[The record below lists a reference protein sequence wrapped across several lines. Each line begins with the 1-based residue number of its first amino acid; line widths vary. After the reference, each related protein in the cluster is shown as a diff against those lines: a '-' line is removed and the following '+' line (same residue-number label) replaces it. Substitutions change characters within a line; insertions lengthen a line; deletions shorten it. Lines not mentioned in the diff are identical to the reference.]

1 MSNFV
6 QVNVISH
13 SKNSLGSCYEHNVER
28 KKDGEDLPH
37 LLDESNCLG
46 NETITF
52 AYSIVSSGTYEEN
65 LKNYYSKQSK
75 SNNYK
80 DLKDSF
86 DFLENLRLEQ
96 LQNENRKDYQ
106 TKHLIEFEVGL
117 SEEKAKE
124 YISSGIDI
132 NEGFKQ
138 YMNDLKAKFG
148 MNTLQISIHK
158 DEGYIDKDNILHHNI
173 HAHFIVHNYNFEQ
186 KKAILSNFRK
196 KDYRQLQTLAQKS
209 FNSVGLDFRRGLSKF
224 QTKLKH
230 QKRND
235 FILNKQ
241 NQELKILQKDLLQKN
256 QEIKDLYTLLN
267 SQKNQ
272 LKELRLQFEKDS
284 NIYKMLSLNIKNL
297 TSEEQSKREEFR
309 QLDSKIKELKNQ
321 VQKEEEIIQD
331 DLEYANEIKSYF
343 KTYLKENTSKSKD
356 NKYYINNIND
366 FYKSLIDNFYNVSN
380 LDLKLEKLEKLKNEN
395 SILKSHLEK
404 SKLDNQSLNEHLKKL
419 DLLNLKIKDL
429 IDKKDILEE
438 ENYTLKS
445 YLKDKNLEK
454 DYQIY
459 TRNLNLQNT
468 YEIER

>member
-1 MSNFV
+1 MSDFV

-13 SKNSLGSCYEHNVER
+13 SKNNLGYCFEHNVDR
-28 KKDGEDLPH
+28 QKNGEDLEH
-37 LLDESNCLG
+37 LLSENDCLG

-52 AYSIVSSGTYEEN
+52 SHIVVSCGTYEEN
-65 LKNYYSKQSK
+65 LKNFYSTISK
-75 SNNYK
+75 SNSYQT
-80 DLKDSF
+80 LKDSF
-86 DFLENLRLEQ
+86 DYLENLRLQQ
-96 LQNENRKDYQ
+96 LKNENRKDYQ
-106 TKHLIEFEVGL
+106 SKHLIEFEVGI

-124 YISSGIDI
+124 YLNLGIDI

-138 YMNDLKAKFG
+138 YANDLKAKFG

-158 DEGYIDKDNILHHNI
+158 DEGYYDKDNILHHNI
-173 HAHFIVHNYNFEQ
+173 HAHFLVHNYQFET

-196 KDYRQLQTLAQKS
+196 RDYRQLQTLAQQS
-209 FNSVGLDFRRGLSKF
+209 FNQVGLDFKRGLSKF

-235 FILNKQ
+235 FILQKQ
-241 NQELKILQKDLLQKN
+241 NKELKILQKDLLQKN
-256 QEIKDLYTLLN
+256 QEIKDLYNLLN

-297 TSEEQSKREEFR
+297 SSQEQSKREEFR
-309 QLDSKIKELKNQ
+309 QLDTKIKDLKTQ
-321 VQKEEEIIQD
+321 VQKEELIIKD
-331 DLEYANEIKSYF
+331 DLDYVNEIKSYF
-343 KTYLKENTSKSKD
+343 KTYLKENTTKNKD
-356 NKYYINNIND
+356 SKYYINNIND

-380 LDLKLEKLEKLKNEN
+380 LDLKLEKLQKLRNEN

-404 SKLDNQSLNEHLKKL
+404 AKLDNESLNQHLQKL

-438 ENYTLKS
+438 ENYSLKS
-445 YLKDKNLEK
+445 YLKEKNLEE
-454 DYQIY
+454 DYQNF
-459 TRNLNLQNT
+459 TRNLEHNF
-468 YEIER
+468 EFER

>member
-13 SKNSLGSCYEHNVER
+13 SKNALGSCYEHNVDR
-28 KKDGEDLPH
+28 QKDGEDLPH

-52 AYSIVSSGTYEEN
+52 SHIVVSCGTFEEN
-65 LKNYYSKQSK
+65 LRNFYAKLSK
-75 SNNYK
+75 SNSYQ
-80 DLKDSF
+80 DLKSNF
-86 DFLENLRLEQ
+86 DYLESLRLEQ
-96 LQNENRKDYQ
+96 LKNENREDYQ
-106 TKHLIEFEVGL
+106 TKHLIEFEVGI

-124 YISSGIDI
+124 YLSNGIDI

-138 YMNDLKAKFG
+138 YIDDLKTKFG
-148 MNTLQISIHK
+148 MNTLQMSIHR
-158 DEGYIDKDNILHHNI
+158 DEGYIDKDNVLHHNI
-173 HAHFIVHNYNFEQ
+173 HAHFLVHNYNFET

-235 FILNKQ
+235 FILHKQ
-241 NQELKILQKDLLQKN
+241 NQELKILQKDLQQKN

-297 TSEEQSKREEFR
+297 SLEEQSKREEFR
-309 QLDSKIKELKNQ
+309 QLDSKIKDLKNQ
-321 VQKEEEIIQD
+321 VQREEQIIQD

-343 KTYLKENTSKSKD
+343 KTYLKENTTKLKD
-356 NKYYINNIND
+356 NKYYINNINE
-366 FYKSLIDNFYNVSN
+366 FYKSLVDNFYNVSN

-404 SKLDNQSLNEHLKKL
+404 SKLDNQSLNEYLKKL

-429 IDKKDILEE
+429 IDSKNLLEE
-438 ENYTLKS
+438 ENYNLKI
-445 YLKDKNLEK
+445 YLRDKNLEE

-459 TRNLNLQNT
+459 TKNLNSYNM
-468 YEIER
+468 EFER

>member
-1 MSNFV
+1 M
-6 QVNVISH
+6 
-13 SKNSLGSCYEHNVER
+13 R
-28 KKDGEDLPH
+28 KL
-37 LLDESNCLG
+37 S
-46 NETITF
+46 
-52 AYSIVSSGTYEEN
+52 
-65 LKNYYSKQSK
+65 
-75 SNNYK
+75 YK

-106 TKHLIEFEVGL
+106 SKHLIEFEVGL

-124 YISSGIDI
+124 YLSLGIDI

-138 YMNDLKAKFG
+138 YINDLKSKFG
-148 MNTLQISIHK
+148 MNTLQMSIHR
-158 DEGYIDKDNILHHNI
+158 DEGYIDKDNVLHHNI
-173 HAHFIVHNYNFEQ
+173 HAHFLVHNYQFEQ

-196 KDYRQLQTLAQKS
+196 RDYRQLQTLAQKS

-224 QTKLKH
+224 QTKLEH

-235 FILNKQ
+235 YILKKQ

-272 LKELRLQFEKDS
+272 LKELRLQFQKDS

-297 TSEEQSKREEFR
+297 SLEEQTKREEFR

-321 VQKEEEIIQD
+321 IQKEEHIIQD

-343 KTYLKENTSKSKD
+343 KTYLKENTTKSKD

-404 SKLDNQSLNEHLKKL
+404 VKLDNLSLNEHLKKL
-419 DLLNLKIKDL
+419 DLLNIKIKDL
-429 IDKKDILEE
+429 IDSKNTLEE
-438 ENYTLKS
+438 ENYNLKI
-445 YLKDKNLEK
+445 YLKDKNLEE
-454 DYQIY
+454 DYQTY
-459 TRNLNLQNT
+459 SRNLNSHN
-468 YEIER
+468 IEFER

>member
-52 AYSIVSSGTYEEN
+52 AYSVVSCGTYEEN
-65 LKNYYSKQSK
+65 LRNYYSKQSK

-106 TKHLIEFEVGL
+106 SKHLIEFEVGL

-124 YISSGIDI
+124 YLSLGIDI

-173 HAHFIVHNYNFEQ
+173 HAHFLVHNYNFET

-196 KDYRQLQTLAQKS
+196 RDYRQLQTLAQKS

-235 FILNKQ
+235 FILRKQ

-297 TSEEQSKREEFR
+297 SLEEQTKREEFR

-321 VQKEEEIIQD
+321 VQREEHIIKD

-343 KTYLKENTSKSKD
+343 KTYLKENTTKSKD
-356 NKYYINNIND
+356 NKYYINNINE
-366 FYKSLIDNFYNVSN
+366 FYKSLIDNFYNISN

-404 SKLDNQSLNEHLKKL
+404 AKLDNQSLNEHLKKL
-419 DLLNLKIKDL
+419 DLLNSKIKDL
-429 IDKKDILEE
+429 IDKKNILEE
-438 ENYTLKS
+438 ENYNLKI
-445 YLKDKNLEK
+445 YLKDKNLEE
-454 DYQIY
+454 DYQNF
-459 TRNLNLQNT
+459 TRKLEHNF
-468 YEIER
+468 EFER

>member
-1 MSNFV
+1 MSNFI

-13 SKNSLGSCYEHNVER
+13 SKNALSSCYEHNVER
-28 KKDGEDLPH
+28 QKDGEDLPH
-37 LLDESNCLG
+37 LLEECNCLG

-52 AYSIVSSGTYEEN
+52 SHIVVSCGTFEEN
-65 LKNYYSKQSK
+65 LRNFYAQQTK
-75 SNNYK
+75 SNNYQ
-80 DLKDSF
+80 DLKNSF
-86 DFLENLRLEQ
+86 DTLENLRLQQ
-96 LQNENRKDYQ
+96 LNNENREDYQ
-106 TKHLIEFEVGL
+106 TKHLIEFEVGI
-117 SEEKAKE
+117 SEQKAKE
-124 YISSGIDI
+124 YLSLGIDI

-138 YMNDLKAKFG
+138 YIDDLKAKFG
-148 MNTLQISIHK
+148 MNTLQMSIHR
-158 DEGYIDKDNILHHNI
+158 DEGYYDKDNNLHHNI

-209 FNSVGLDFRRGLSKF
+209 FNQVGLDFKRGLSKF

-235 FILNKQ
+235 FILHKQ
-241 NQELKILQKDLLQKN
+241 NQELKTLQKDLLQKN
-256 QEIKDLYTLLN
+256 QEIKELYTLLN

-297 TSEEQSKREEFR
+297 SLEEQTKREEFR

-331 DLEYANEIKSYF
+331 DLEYVNEIKSYF
-343 KTYLKENTSKSKD
+343 KTYLKENTTKNKD
-356 NKYYINNIND
+356 NKYYINDIKM
-366 FYKSLIDNFYNVSN
+366 FYKSLIETFYQVSN
-380 LDLKLEKLEKLKNEN
+380 LDLKLEKLAKLEKEN
-395 SILKSHLEK
+395 LILKTHLEK
-404 SKLDNQSLNEHLKKL
+404 SKLDNQNFNKHLKEL
-419 DLLNLKIKDL
+419 DLLHLKVKDL
-429 IDKKDILEE
+429 INKKDSLEE

-445 YLKDKNLEK
+445 YLKDKNHEK

-459 TRNLNLQNT
+459 LKNLDNHF
-468 YEIER
+468 EFER

>member
-52 AYSIVSSGTYEEN
+52 AYSVVSCGTYEEN
-65 LKNYYSKQSK
+65 LRNYYSKQSK

-106 TKHLIEFEVGL
+106 SKHLIEFEVGL

-124 YISSGIDI
+124 YLSLGIDI

-173 HAHFIVHNYNFEQ
+173 HAHFLVHNYNFET

-196 KDYRQLQTLAQKS
+196 RDYRQLQTLAQKS

-235 FILNKQ
+235 FILHKQ
-241 NQELKILQKDLLQKN
+241 NQELKTLQKDLLQKN
-256 QEIKDLYTLLN
+256 QEIKELYTLLN

-297 TSEEQSKREEFR
+297 SLEEQTKREEFR

-321 VQKEEEIIQD
+321 VQKEEHIIQE
-331 DLEYANEIKSYF
+331 DLEYANEIKSFF
-343 KTYLKENTSKSKD
+343 KTYLKENTTKSKD
-356 NKYYINNIND
+356 NKYYINNINE

-404 SKLDNQSLNEHLKKL
+404 SKLDNQSLSEHLKKL
-419 DLLNLKIKDL
+419 DLLNIKIKDL
-429 IDKKDILEE
+429 IDNKNLLKE
-438 ENYTLKS
+438 ENYNLKI
-445 YLKDKNLEK
+445 YLRDKNLEE
-454 DYQIY
+454 DYQNF
-459 TRNLNLQNT
+459 TRKLEHNF
-468 YEIER
+468 EFER

>member
-28 KKDGEDLPH
+28 QKEGEDLPH

-52 AYSIVSSGTYEEN
+52 AYSVVSCGTYEEN

-124 YISSGIDI
+124 YLSLGIDI

-173 HAHFIVHNYNFEQ
+173 HAHFLVHNYNFET

-196 KDYRQLQTLAQKS
+196 RDYRQLQTLAQKS

-224 QTKLKH
+224 QTKLNH

-235 FILNKQ
+235 FILHKQ
-241 NQELKILQKDLLQKN
+241 NQELKILQKDLQQKN
-256 QEIKDLYTLLN
+256 QEIKELYTLLN

-284 NIYKMLSLNIKNL
+284 NIYKMLSLNIQNL
-297 TSEEQSKREEFR
+297 TSQEQTKREEFR
-309 QLDSKIKELKNQ
+309 QLDTKIKELKNQ
-321 VQKEEEIIQD
+321 VQREEHIIQD

-343 KTYLKENTSKSKD
+343 KTYLKENTTKFKD
-356 NKYYINNIND
+356 NKYYINNINE
-366 FYKSLIDNFYNVSN
+366 FYKSLVDNFYNVSN

-404 SKLDNQSLNEHLKKL
+404 VKLDNLSLNEHLKKL
-419 DLLNLKIKDL
+419 DLLNIKIKDL
-429 IDKKDILEE
+429 IGNKNLLEE
-438 ENYTLKS
+438 ENYNLKS
-445 YLKDKNLEK
+445 YLRDKNLEE
-454 DYQIY
+454 DYQNF
-459 TRNLNLQNT
+459 TRNLEHNF
-468 YEIER
+468 EFER

>member
-52 AYSIVSSGTYEEN
+52 AYSVVSCGTYEEN
-65 LKNYYSKQSK
+65 LRNYYSKQSK

-106 TKHLIEFEVGL
+106 SKHLIEFEVGL

-124 YISSGIDI
+124 YLSLGIDI

-173 HAHFIVHNYNFEQ
+173 HAHFLVHNYNFET

-196 KDYRQLQTLAQKS
+196 RDYRQLQTLAQKS

-235 FILNKQ
+235 FILHKQ
-241 NQELKILQKDLLQKN
+241 NQELKTLQKDLLQKN
-256 QEIKDLYTLLN
+256 QEIKELYTLLN

-297 TSEEQSKREEFR
+297 SLEEQTKREEFR

-321 VQKEEEIIQD
+321 VQKEEHIIQE
-331 DLEYANEIKSYF
+331 DLEYANEIKSFF
-343 KTYLKENTSKSKD
+343 KTYLKENTTKSKD
-356 NKYYINNIND
+356 NKYYINNINE

-419 DLLNLKIKDL
+419 DLLNTKIKDL
-429 IDKKDILEE
+429 IDNKNLLEE
-438 ENYTLKS
+438 ENYNLKI
-445 YLKDKNLEK
+445 YLKDKNLEE
-454 DYQIY
+454 DYQNF
-459 TRNLNLQNT
+459 TRNLNSHN
-468 YEIER
+468 IEFER

>member
-52 AYSIVSSGTYEEN
+52 AYSVVSCGTYEEN
-65 LKNYYSKQSK
+65 LRNYYSKQSK

-106 TKHLIEFEVGL
+106 SKHLIEFEVGL

-124 YISSGIDI
+124 YLSLGIDI

-173 HAHFIVHNYNFEQ
+173 HAHFLVHNYNFET

-196 KDYRQLQTLAQKS
+196 RDYRQLQTLAQKS

-235 FILNKQ
+235 FILHKQ
-241 NQELKILQKDLLQKN
+241 NQELKTLQKDLLQKN
-256 QEIKDLYTLLN
+256 QEIKELYTLLN

-297 TSEEQSKREEFR
+297 SLEEQTKREEFR

-321 VQKEEEIIQD
+321 VEKEELIIQD
-331 DLEYANEIKSYF
+331 DLDYVNEIKSYF
-343 KTYLKENTSKSKD
+343 KTYLKENTTKSKD

-404 SKLDNQSLNEHLKKL
+404 SKLDNQSLSEHLKKL
-419 DLLNLKIKDL
+419 DLLNIKIKDL
-429 IDKKDILEE
+429 IDSKNLLEE
-438 ENYTLKS
+438 ENYNLKI
-445 YLKDKNLEK
+445 YLKDKNLEE
-454 DYQIY
+454 DYQTY
-459 TRNLNLQNT
+459 TRNLNSHN
-468 YEIER
+468 IEFER

>member
-52 AYSIVSSGTYEEN
+52 AYSVVSCGTYEEN
-65 LKNYYSKQSK
+65 LRNYYSKQSK

-86 DFLENLRLEQ
+86 DFLENLRSEQ
-96 LQNENRKDYQ
+96 LKNENRKDYQ

-132 NEGFKQ
+132 NKGFEQ
-138 YMNDLKAKFG
+138 YINDLKAKFG
-148 MNTLQISIHK
+148 MNTLQMSIHK
-158 DEGYIDKDNILHHNI
+158 DEGYVDKDNVLHHNI
-173 HAHFIVHNYNFEQ
+173 HAHFIVHNYNFET

-209 FNSVGLDFRRGLSKF
+209 FNQVGLDFRRGLSKF
-224 QTKLKH
+224 KTKLNH

-235 FILNKQ
+235 FILHKQ
-241 NQELKILQKDLLQKN
+241 NQELKVLQNDLQQKN
-256 QEIKDLYTLLN
+256 QEIKELYTLLN

-297 TSEEQSKREEFR
+297 SLEEQTKREEFR

-321 VQKEEEIIQD
+321 IQKEEHIIKD

-343 KTYLKENTSKSKD
+343 KTYLKENTTKSKD
-356 NKYYINNIND
+356 NKYYINNISE
-366 FYKSLIDNFYNVSN
+366 FYKSLVDNFYNISN

-404 SKLDNQSLNEHLKKL
+404 SKIDNQFLNEHLKKL
-419 DLLNLKIKDL
+419 DLLNTKIKDL
-429 IDKKDILEE
+429 IDSKNTLEE
-438 ENYTLKS
+438 ENYNLKI
-445 YLKDKNLEK
+445 YLKDKNLEE

-459 TRNLNLQNT
+459 TKNLNSYNM
-468 YEIER
+468 EFER

>member
-13 SKNSLGSCYEHNVER
+13 SKNSLGSCYEHNVDR
-28 KKDGEDLPH
+28 QKDGEDLPH
-37 LLDESNCLG
+37 LLDENDCLG

-52 AYSIVSSGTYEEN
+52 SHIVVSSGTFEEN
-65 LKNYYSKQSK
+65 LRNFYSQQTK
-75 SNNYK
+75 SNNYQ
-80 DLKDSF
+80 DLKNSF
-86 DFLENLRLEQ
+86 DTLENLRLEQ
-96 LQNENRKDYQ
+96 LKNENRKDYQ

-132 NEGFKQ
+132 NKGFEQ
-138 YMNDLKAKFG
+138 YINDLKAKFG
-148 MNTLQISIHK
+148 MNTLQMSIHK
-158 DEGYIDKDNILHHNI
+158 DEGYIDKDNVLHYNI
-173 HAHFIVHNYNFEQ
+173 HAHFLVHNYQFET

-196 KDYRQLQTLAQKS
+196 RDYRQLQTLAQKS
-209 FNSVGLDFRRGLSKF
+209 FNQVGLDFKRGLSKF

-235 FILNKQ
+235 YILNKQ
-241 NQELKILQKDLLQKN
+241 NKELKILQKDLIQKN
-256 QEIKDLYTLLN
+256 QEIKDLYNLLN

-297 TSEEQSKREEFR
+297 SNEEQSKREEFR
-309 QLDSKIKELKNQ
+309 QLDSKIKDLKNQ
-321 VQKEEEIIQD
+321 VQKEELIIKD
-331 DLEYANEIKSYF
+331 DLDYVNEIKSYF
-343 KTYLKENTSKSKD
+343 KTYLKENTTKSKD
-356 NKYYINNIND
+356 NKYYIDNINE
-366 FYKSLIDNFYNVSN
+366 FYKSLVDNFYNVSN

-395 SILKSHLEK
+395 SILKSYLEK
-404 SKLDNQSLNEHLKKL
+404 SKLDNESLTTHLQKL

-429 IDKKDILEE
+429 IDSKNILEE
-438 ENYTLKS
+438 ENYNLKS
-445 YLKDKNLEK
+445 YLKDKNLEE

-459 TRNLNLQNT
+459 TKNLNSNN
-468 YEIER
+468 IEFER

>member
-13 SKNSLGSCYEHNVER
+13 SKNSLGSCFEHNVDR
-28 KKDGEDLPH
+28 KKDGEDLDH
-37 LLDESNCLG
+37 LLDESDSLG

-52 AYSIVSSGTYEEN
+52 SHIVVSSGTFEEN
-65 LKNYYSKQSK
+65 LRNFYAQQTK
-75 SNNYK
+75 SNNYQ
-80 DLKDSF
+80 DLKNSF
-86 DFLENLRLEQ
+86 DTLENLRLEQ
-96 LQNENRKDYQ
+96 LKNENREDYQ
-106 TKHLIEFEVGL
+106 TKHLIEFEIGL

-124 YISSGIDI
+124 YLSLGIDI
-132 NEGFKQ
+132 NQGFKQ
-138 YMNDLKAKFG
+138 YINDLKTKFG
-148 MNTLQISIHK
+148 MNTLQMSIHK

-173 HAHFIVHNYNFEQ
+173 HAHFIVHNYNFET

-209 FNSVGLDFRRGLSKF
+209 FNQVGLDFKRGLSKF
-224 QTKLKH
+224 QTKLEH

-235 FILNKQ
+235 FILRKQ
-241 NQELKILQKDLLQKN
+241 NQELKTLQKDLQQKN

-297 TSEEQSKREEFR
+297 SLEEQSKREEFR

-321 VQKEEEIIQD
+321 IQKEEHIIQD
-331 DLEYANEIKSYF
+331 DLDYANEIKTYF
-343 KTYLKENTSKSKD
+343 KTYLKENTTKSKD
-356 NKYYINNIND
+356 NKYYINNINE
-366 FYKSLIDNFYNVSN
+366 FYKSLVDNFYNVSN

-404 SKLDNQSLNEHLKKL
+404 VKLDNQSLSEHLKKL
-419 DLLNLKIKDL
+419 DLLNSKIKDL
-429 IDKKDILEE
+429 IDKKNILEE
-438 ENYTLKS
+438 ENYNLKI
-445 YLKDKNLEK
+445 YLKDKNLEE
-454 DYQIY
+454 DYQNF
-459 TRNLNLQNT
+459 TRKLEHNF
-468 YEIER
+468 EFER

>member
-52 AYSIVSSGTYEEN
+52 AYSVVSCGTYEEN
-65 LKNYYSKQSK
+65 LRNYYSKQSK

-106 TKHLIEFEVGL
+106 SKHLIEFEVGL

-124 YISSGIDI
+124 YLSLGIDI

-138 YMNDLKAKFG
+138 YIDDLKTKFG
-148 MNTLQISIHK
+148 MNTLQMSIHR

-173 HAHFIVHNYNFEQ
+173 HAHFIVYNYNFET

-209 FNSVGLDFRRGLSKF
+209 FNQVGLDFKRGLSKF

-235 FILNKQ
+235 FILRKQ

-297 TSEEQSKREEFR
+297 SLEEQTKREEFR

-321 VQKEEEIIQD
+321 VQKEEHIIQE
-331 DLEYANEIKSYF
+331 DLEYANEIKSFF
-343 KTYLKENTSKSKD
+343 KTYLKENTTKSKD
-356 NKYYINNIND
+356 NKYYINNINE

-419 DLLNLKIKDL
+419 DLLNTKIKDL
-429 IDKKDILEE
+429 IDNKNLLEE
-438 ENYTLKS
+438 ENYNLKI
-445 YLKDKNLEK
+445 YLKDKNLEE
-454 DYQIY
+454 DYQNF
-459 TRNLNLQNT
+459 TRKLEHNF
-468 YEIER
+468 EFER

>member
-13 SKNSLGSCYEHNVER
+13 SKNALSSCFEHNVER
-28 KKDGEDLPH
+28 LKDGEDLPH
-37 LLDESNCLG
+37 LLDENNCLG

-52 AYSIVSSGTYEEN
+52 SHIVVSCGTFEEN
-65 LKNYYSKQSK
+65 LRNFYSQQTK
-75 SNNYK
+75 SNNYS
-80 DLKDSF
+80 DLKNSF
-86 DFLENLRLEQ
+86 DTLENLRLEQ
-96 LQNENRKDYQ
+96 LKNENRKDYQ
-106 TKHLIEFEVGL
+106 SKHLIEFEVGL

-124 YISSGIDI
+124 YLSNGIDI

-138 YMNDLKAKFG
+138 YINDLKTKFG
-148 MNTLQISIHK
+148 MNTLQMSIHR

-173 HAHFIVHNYNFEQ
+173 HAHFMVHNYNFET

-209 FNSVGLDFRRGLSKF
+209 FNSVGLDFKRGLSKF
-224 QTKLKH
+224 QTKLNH

-235 FILNKQ
+235 FILHKQ
-241 NQELKILQKDLLQKN
+241 NQELKTLQIDLLQKN

-297 TSEEQSKREEFR
+297 TSQEQIKREEFR
-309 QLDSKIKELKNQ
+309 QLDTKIKELKNQ
-321 VQKEEEIIQD
+321 VQREEHIIKD

-343 KTYLKENTSKSKD
+343 KTYLKENITKSKD
-356 NKYYINNIND
+356 NKYYINNINE
-366 FYKSLIDNFYNVSN
+366 FYKSLVDNFYNISN

-429 IDKKDILEE
+429 IDSKNTLEE
-438 ENYTLKS
+438 ENYNLKI
-445 YLKDKNLEK
+445 YLRDKNLEE
-454 DYQIY
+454 DYRNF
-459 TRNLNLQNT
+459 TRNFNSHNF
-468 YEIER
+468 EFER

>member
-13 SKNSLGSCYEHNVER
+13 SKNSLSSCYEHNVER
-28 KKDGEDLPH
+28 LKDGEDLPH
-37 LLDESNCLG
+37 LLEESNCLG

-52 AYSIVSSGTYEEN
+52 SHIVVSCGTFEEN
-65 LKNYYSKQSK
+65 LRNFYSQRTK
-75 SNNYK
+75 SNNYS
-80 DLKDSF
+80 DLKNSF
-86 DFLENLRLEQ
+86 DTLENLRLQQ
-96 LQNENRKDYQ
+96 LKNENREDYQ
-106 TKHLIEFEVGL
+106 TKHLIEFEVGI

-124 YISSGIDI
+124 YLSNEIDI

-138 YMNDLKAKFG
+138 YINDLKTKFG
-148 MNTLQISIHK
+148 MNTLQMSIHR
-158 DEGYIDKDNILHHNI
+158 DEGYIDKDNVLHHNI
-173 HAHFIVHNYNFEQ
+173 HAHFIVHNYNFET

-209 FNSVGLDFRRGLSKF
+209 FNSVGLDFKRGLSKF
-224 QTKLKH
+224 QTKLNH

-235 FILNKQ
+235 FILHKQ
-241 NQELKILQKDLLQKN
+241 NQELKILQKDLQQKN

-297 TSEEQSKREEFR
+297 SLEEQTKREEFR

-321 VQKEEEIIQD
+321 VQREEQIIQD

-343 KTYLKENTSKSKD
+343 KTYLKENTTKSKD
-356 NKYYINNIND
+356 NKYYINNINE
-366 FYKSLIDNFYNVSN
+366 FYKSLVDNFYNVSN

-404 SKLDNQSLNEHLKKL
+404 TKLDNQSLNEHLKKL
-419 DLLNLKIKDL
+419 DLLNIKIKDL
-429 IDKKDILEE
+429 IDNKNLLEE
-438 ENYTLKS
+438 ENYNLKI
-445 YLKDKNLEK
+445 YLRDKNLEE
-454 DYQIY
+454 DYQTY
-459 TRNLNLQNT
+459 TKNLNSHIM
-468 YEIER
+468 EFER

>member
-52 AYSIVSSGTYEEN
+52 AYSVVSCGTYEEN
-65 LKNYYSKQSK
+65 LRNYYSKQSK

-106 TKHLIEFEVGL
+106 SKHLIEFEVGL

-124 YISSGIDI
+124 YLSLGIDI

-173 HAHFIVHNYNFEQ
+173 HAHFLVHNYNFET

-196 KDYRQLQTLAQKS
+196 RDYRQLQTLAQKS

-235 FILNKQ
+235 FILHKQ
-241 NQELKILQKDLLQKN
+241 NQELKTLQKDLLQKN
-256 QEIKDLYTLLN
+256 QEIKELYTLLN

-297 TSEEQSKREEFR
+297 SLEEQTKREEFR

-321 VQKEEEIIQD
+321 VQREEHIIKD

-343 KTYLKENTSKSKD
+343 KTYLKENTTKSKD
-356 NKYYINNIND
+356 NKYYINNINE
-366 FYKSLIDNFYNVSN
+366 FYKSLVDNFYNVSN

-404 SKLDNQSLNEHLKKL
+404 VKLDNLSLNEHLKKL
-419 DLLNLKIKDL
+419 DLLNIKIKDL
-429 IDKKDILEE
+429 IGNKNLLEE
-438 ENYTLKS
+438 ENYNLKS
-445 YLKDKNLEK
+445 YLRDKNLEE
-454 DYQIY
+454 DYQNF
-459 TRNLNLQNT
+459 TRNLEHNF
-468 YEIER
+468 EFER

>member
-13 SKNSLGSCYEHNVER
+13 SKNSLNSCYEHNVER
-28 KKDGEDLPH
+28 LKDGEDLPH
-37 LLDESNCLG
+37 LLSENDCLG

-52 AYSIVSSGTYEEN
+52 SHIVVSCGTFEEN
-65 LKNYYSKQSK
+65 LRNFYSQQTK
-75 SNNYK
+75 SNSYQ
-80 DLKDSF
+80 DLKNSF
-86 DFLENLRLEQ
+86 DTLENLRLTQ
-96 LQNENRKDYQ
+96 LKNENREDYQ

-124 YISSGIDI
+124 YLSLGIDI

-138 YMNDLKAKFG
+138 YINDLKAKFG
-148 MNTLQISIHK
+148 MNTLQMSIHR
-158 DEGYIDKDNILHHNI
+158 DEGYFDKDNILHHNI
-173 HAHFIVHNYNFEQ
+173 HAHFLVHNYQFEQ

-209 FNSVGLDFRRGLSKF
+209 FNQVGLDFRRGLSKF

-241 NQELKILQKDLLQKN
+241 NKELKILQKDLLQKN

-284 NIYKMLSLNIKNL
+284 NIYKMLTLNIQNL
-297 TSEEQSKREEFR
+297 SLEEQSKREEFR
-309 QLDSKIKELKNQ
+309 QLDTKIKELKNQ
-321 VQKEEEIIQD
+321 IQKEEHIIQD
-331 DLEYANEIKSYF
+331 DLDYANEIKSYF
-343 KTYLKENTSKSKD
+343 KTYLKENTTKSKD
-356 NKYYINNIND
+356 NKYYINNINE
-366 FYKSLIDNFYNVSN
+366 FYKSLVDNFYNVSN

-404 SKLDNQSLNEHLKKL
+404 VKLDNQSLNEHLKKL
-419 DLLNLKIKDL
+419 DLLNIKIKDL
-429 IDKKDILEE
+429 IDSKNTLEE
-438 ENYTLKS
+438 ENYNLKI
-445 YLKDKNLEK
+445 YLRDKNLEE
-454 DYQIY
+454 DYQTY
-459 TRNLNLQNT
+459 TRNFNSHNM
-468 YEIER
+468 EFER

>member
-28 KKDGEDLPH
+28 QKDGEDLPH

-52 AYSIVSSGTYEEN
+52 SHIVVSCGTFEEN
-65 LKNYYSKQSK
+65 LRNFYSQKTK
-75 SNNYK
+75 SNNYS
-80 DLKDSF
+80 DLKNSF
-86 DFLENLRLEQ
+86 DTLENLRLTQ
-96 LQNENRKDYQ
+96 LKNENREDYQ
-106 TKHLIEFEVGL
+106 TKHLIEFEVGI

-124 YISSGIDI
+124 YLSLGIDI

-138 YMNDLKAKFG
+138 YINDLKTKFG
-148 MNTLQISIHK
+148 MYTLQMSIHR

-173 HAHFIVHNYNFEQ
+173 HAHFLVHNYNFET

-209 FNSVGLDFRRGLSKF
+209 FNQVGLDFKRGLSKF

-235 FILNKQ
+235 FILHKQ
-241 NQELKILQKDLLQKN
+241 NQELKILQKDLQQKN

-297 TSEEQSKREEFR
+297 SLEEQSKREEFR

-321 VQKEEEIIQD
+321 VQREEHIIKD
-331 DLEYANEIKSYF
+331 DLEYANEIKTYF
-343 KTYLKENTSKSKD
+343 KTYLKENTTKSKD
-356 NKYYINNIND
+356 NKYYINNINE
-366 FYKSLIDNFYNVSN
+366 FYKSLIDNFYNISN

-419 DLLNLKIKDL
+419 DLLNTKIKDL
-429 IDKKDILEE
+429 IDSKNTLEE
-438 ENYTLKS
+438 ENYNLKI
-445 YLKDKNLEK
+445 YLRDKNLEE
-454 DYQIY
+454 DYQLY
-459 TRNLNLQNT
+459 TRNLNSHIM
-468 YEIER
+468 EFER

>member
-13 SKNSLGSCYEHNVER
+13 SKNSLSSCYEHNVER
-28 KKDGEDLPH
+28 LKDGEDLPH
-37 LLDESNCLG
+37 LLEESNCLG

-52 AYSIVSSGTYEEN
+52 SHTPISCGTFEEN
-65 LKNYYSKQSK
+65 LRNFYAQQTK
-75 SNNYK
+75 SNSYQ
-80 DLKDSF
+80 DLKNSF
-86 DFLENLRLEQ
+86 DILENLRLQQ
-96 LQNENRKDYQ
+96 LKNENRKDYQ
-106 TKHLIEFEVGL
+106 TKHLIEFEIGL
-117 SEEKAKE
+117 SEQKAKE
-124 YISSGIDI
+124 YLSLGIDI

-138 YMNDLKAKFG
+138 YINDLKTKFG
-148 MNTLQISIHK
+148 MNTLQMSIHR
-158 DEGYIDKDNILHHNI
+158 DEGYIDKDNVLHNNI
-173 HAHFIVHNYNFEQ
+173 HVHFLVFNHNFET

-224 QTKLKH
+224 KTKLNH

-235 FILNKQ
+235 FILSKQ
-241 NQELKILQKDLLQKN
+241 NKELKILQKDLLQKN

-297 TSEEQSKREEFR
+297 SSEEQTKREEFR

-321 VQKEEEIIQD
+321 VQKEEHIIQD

-343 KTYLKENTSKSKD
+343 KTYLKENTTKSKD
-356 NKYYINNIND
+356 NKYYINNINE
-366 FYKSLIDNFYNVSN
+366 FYKSLVDNFYNISN

-395 SILKSHLEK
+395 SILKLHLEK

-419 DLLNLKIKDL
+419 DLVNLKIKDL
-429 IDKKDILEE
+429 IDNKNLLEE
-438 ENYTLKS
+438 ENYNLKS
-445 YLKDKNLEK
+445 YLRDKNLEE
-454 DYQIY
+454 DYQNF
-459 TRNLNLQNT
+459 RRKLEHNF
-468 YEIER
+468 EFER

>member
-13 SKNSLGSCYEHNVER
+13 SKNSLSSCYEHNVER
-28 KKDGEDLPH
+28 LKDGEDLPH
-37 LLDESNCLG
+37 LLEESNCLG

-52 AYSIVSSGTYEEN
+52 SHIVVSCGTFEEN
-65 LKNYYSKQSK
+65 LRNFYSQRTK
-75 SNNYK
+75 SNNYS
-80 DLKDSF
+80 DLKNSF
-86 DFLENLRLEQ
+86 DTLENLRLEQ
-96 LQNENRKDYQ
+96 LQNENREDYQ
-106 TKHLIEFEVGL
+106 TKHIIEFEVGI

-124 YISSGIDI
+124 YLSLGIDI

-138 YMNDLKAKFG
+138 YINDLKAKFG
-148 MNTLQISIHK
+148 MNTLQMSIHR
-158 DEGYIDKDNILHHNI
+158 DEGYFDKDNILHHNI
-173 HAHFIVHNYNFEQ
+173 HAHFIVHNYNFET

-209 FNSVGLDFRRGLSKF
+209 FNSVGLDFKRGLSKF
-224 QTKLKH
+224 QTKLNH

-235 FILNKQ
+235 FILHKQ
-241 NQELKILQKDLLQKN
+241 NQELKVLQSDLLQKN
-256 QEIKDLYTLLN
+256 QEIKELYTLLN

-297 TSEEQSKREEFR
+297 SLEEQTKREEFR

-321 VQKEEEIIQD
+321 VQREEHIIKD

-343 KTYLKENTSKSKD
+343 KTYLKENTTKSKD
-356 NKYYINNIND
+356 NKYYINNINE
-366 FYKSLIDNFYNVSN
+366 FYKSLVDNFYNVSN

-404 SKLDNQSLNEHLKKL
+404 SKLDNQSLSEHLKKL
-419 DLLNLKIKDL
+419 DLLNIKIKDL
-429 IDKKDILEE
+429 IDSKNTLEE
-438 ENYTLKS
+438 ENYNLKI
-445 YLKDKNLEK
+445 YLKDKNLEE
-454 DYQIY
+454 DYQNF
-459 TRNLNLQNT
+459 TKKLEHNF
-468 YEIER
+468 EFER

>member
-13 SKNSLGSCYEHNVER
+13 SKNALDSCYEHNVDR
-28 KKDGEDLPH
+28 QKDGEDLPH
-37 LLDESNCLG
+37 LLSENDCLG

-52 AYSIVSSGTYEEN
+52 SFTPISCGTYEEN
-65 LKNYYSKQSK
+65 LKNFYSTISK
-75 SNNYK
+75 SNSYQT
-80 DLKDSF
+80 LKDNF
-86 DFLENLRLEQ
+86 DYLEKLRLEQ
-96 LQNENRKDYQ
+96 LKNENRKDYQ
-106 TKHLIEFEVGL
+106 SKHLIEFEVGL

-124 YISSGIDI
+124 YLSLGIDI

-138 YMNDLKAKFG
+138 YANDLKTKFG

-158 DEGYIDKDNILHHNI
+158 DEGYYDKDNVLHHNI
-173 HAHFIVHNYNFEQ
+173 HAHFLVHNHHFET

-224 QTKLKH
+224 KTKLNH

-241 NQELKILQKDLLQKN
+241 NKELKALQKDLLQKN
-256 QEIKDLYTLLN
+256 QEIKDLYNLLN

-297 TSEEQSKREEFR
+297 SLEEQSKREEFR
-309 QLDSKIKELKNQ
+309 QLDSKIKDLKNQ
-321 VQKEEEIIQD
+321 VQKEELIIKD
-331 DLEYANEIKSYF
+331 DLDYVNEIKSYF
-343 KTYLKENTSKSKD
+343 KTYLKENTTKSKD
-356 NKYYINNIND
+356 SKYYINNIND

-404 SKLDNQSLNEHLKKL
+404 AKLNNESLTQHLQKL
-419 DLLNLKIKDL
+419 DLLNLRIKDL
-429 IDKKDILEE
+429 IDKKDSLEE
-438 ENYTLKS
+438 ENYSLKS
-445 YLKDKNLEK
+445 YLKDKNLEE
-454 DYQIY
+454 DYQNF
-459 TRNLNLQNT
+459 TRKLEHNF
-468 YEIER
+468 EFER

>member
-13 SKNSLGSCYEHNVER
+13 SKNSLGSCFDHNVER
-28 KKDGEDLPH
+28 QKDGEDLPH
-37 LLDESNCLG
+37 LLEESNCLG

-52 AYSIVSSGTYEEN
+52 SHIVVSCGTFEEN
-65 LKNYYSKQSK
+65 LRNFYSQQTK
-75 SNNYK
+75 SNNYS
-80 DLKDSF
+80 DLKNSF
-86 DFLENLRLEQ
+86 DILENLRLEQ
-96 LQNENRKDYQ
+96 LKNENRKDYQ
-106 TKHLIEFEVGL
+106 TKHIIEFEIGL

-124 YISSGIDI
+124 YINSGIDI
-132 NEGFKQ
+132 NKGFEQ
-138 YMNDLKAKFG
+138 YINDLKAKFG
-148 MNTLQISIHK
+148 MNTLQMSIHR

-173 HAHFIVHNYNFEQ
+173 HAHFIVHNYNFET

-209 FNSVGLDFRRGLSKF
+209 FNQVGLDFRRGLSKF
-224 QTKLKH
+224 QTKLNH

-235 FILNKQ
+235 FILHKQ
-241 NQELKILQKDLLQKN
+241 NQELKILQNDLLQKN

-267 SQKNQ
+267 NQKNQ

-297 TSEEQSKREEFR
+297 SLEEQSKREEFR
-309 QLDSKIKELKNQ
+309 QLDSKIKDLKNQ
-321 VQKEEEIIQD
+321 VQREEQIIQD

-343 KTYLKENTSKSKD
+343 KTYLKENTTKSKD
-356 NKYYINNIND
+356 NKYYINNINE
-366 FYKSLIDNFYNVSN
+366 FYKSLVDNFYNISN

-404 SKLDNQSLNEHLKKL
+404 SKLDNQSLNEHLKKI

-429 IDKKDILEE
+429 IDSKNTLEE
-438 ENYTLKS
+438 ENYNLKI
-445 YLKDKNLEK
+445 YLRDKNLEE
-454 DYQIY
+454 DYQIF
-459 TRNLNLQNT
+459 TRKLEHNF
-468 YEIER
+468 EFER

>member
-13 SKNSLGSCYEHNVER
+13 SKNNLGYCFEHNVDR
-28 KKDGEDLPH
+28 QKNGEDLEH
-37 LLDESNCLG
+37 LLNENDCLG

-52 AYSIVSSGTYEEN
+52 SHTPISCGTFEEN
-65 LKNYYSKQSK
+65 LRNFYAQQTK
-75 SNNYK
+75 SNNYS
-80 DLKDSF
+80 DLKNSF
-86 DFLENLRLEQ
+86 DTLENLRLEQ
-96 LQNENRKDYQ
+96 LKNENREDYHS
-106 TKHLIEFEVGL
+106 KHLIEFDIGL

-124 YISSGIDI
+124 YISNGIDI

-138 YMNDLKAKFG
+138 YINDLKDKFG
-148 MNTLQISIHK
+148 MNTLQMSIHR
-158 DEGYIDKDNILHHNI
+158 DEGYYDKDNILHHNI
-173 HAHFIVHNYNFEQ
+173 HAHFLVHNYNFET

-209 FNSVGLDFRRGLSKF
+209 FNQVGLDFRRGLSKF

-235 FILNKQ
+235 FILHKQ

-272 LKELRLQFEKDS
+272 LKELRLQFEKNS

-297 TSEEQSKREEFR
+297 SSQEQTKREEFR

-321 VQKEEEIIQD
+321 VQKEEHIIQD

-343 KTYLKENTSKSKD
+343 KNYLKENTTKSKD
-356 NKYYINNIND
+356 SKYYINNIND
-366 FYKSLIDNFYNVSN
+366 FYKSLVDNFYNVSN

-404 SKLDNQSLNEHLKKL
+404 AKLDNESLNIHLQKL

-429 IDKKDILEE
+429 IDNKDSLEE
-438 ENYTLKS
+438 ENYNLKS
-445 YLKDKNLEK
+445 YLRDKNLEE

-459 TRNLNLQNT
+459 VRSLDLQNT

>member
-13 SKNSLGSCYEHNVER
+13 SKNSLGSCYEHNVDR
-28 KKDGEDLPH
+28 QKDGEDLPH
-37 LLDESNCLG
+37 LLSENDCLG

-52 AYSIVSSGTYEEN
+52 SHIVVSSGTFEEN
-65 LKNYYSKQSK
+65 LRNFYSQQTK
-75 SNNYK
+75 SNNYQ
-80 DLKDSF
+80 DLKNSF
-86 DFLENLRLEQ
+86 DTLENLRRQQ
-96 LQNENRKDYQ
+96 LKNENRKDYQ
-106 TKHLIEFEVGL
+106 SKHLIEFEVGL

-124 YISSGIDI
+124 YISLGIDI

-138 YMNDLKAKFG
+138 YINDLRTKFG
-148 MNTLQISIHK
+148 MNTLQMSIHK
-158 DEGYIDKDNILHHNI
+158 DEGYIDKDNVLHHNF
-173 HAHFIVHNYNFEQ
+173 HGHFLVHNYNFET

-209 FNSVGLDFRRGLSKF
+209 FNQVGLDFKRGLSKF

-235 FILNKQ
+235 FILSKQ
-241 NQELKILQKDLLQKN
+241 NKELKILQKDLLQKN

-284 NIYKMLSLNIKNL
+284 NIYKMLSLNIQNL
-297 TSEEQSKREEFR
+297 TKEEQTKREEFR
-309 QLDSKIKELKNQ
+309 QLDTKIKELKNQ
-321 VQKEEEIIQD
+321 VQREEHIIKD

-343 KTYLKENTSKSKD
+343 KTYLKENTTKSKD
-356 NKYYINNIND
+356 NKYYINNINE

-419 DLLNLKIKDL
+419 DLLNTKIKDL
-429 IDKKDILEE
+429 IDNKNLLEE
-438 ENYTLKS
+438 ENYNLKI
-445 YLKDKNLEK
+445 YLKDKNLEE
-454 DYQIY
+454 DYQNF
-459 TRNLNLQNT
+459 TRKLEHNF
-468 YEIER
+468 EFER